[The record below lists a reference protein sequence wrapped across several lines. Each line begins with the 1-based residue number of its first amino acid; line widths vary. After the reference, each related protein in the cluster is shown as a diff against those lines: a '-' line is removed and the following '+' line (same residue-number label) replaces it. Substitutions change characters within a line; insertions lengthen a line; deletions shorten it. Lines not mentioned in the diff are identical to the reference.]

1 MGKIDKVGSL
11 EISHDPEFQRRSWT
25 VQRVGWALMVLVSVA
40 ALLGLFGRGPLSSA
54 HVGDNGS
61 PLRADYERFVRLD
74 APAELTVHIAGAAI
88 RPDSTA
94 ELWLDRKWLSDM
106 EVKTITPQPETTRT
120 GAKQVVYSF
129 NLDPAASPGV
139 VTFKLETRSA
149 GRIDGRIGL
158 VNGPS
163 YAFSQFSYP

>member
-1 MGKIDKVGSL
+1 M
-11 EISHDPEFQRRSWT
+11 
-25 VQRVGWALMVLVSVA
+25 
-40 ALLGLFGRGPLSSA
+40 
-54 HVGDNGS
+54 
-61 PLRADYERFVRLD
+61 RAEYQRFVRLD
-74 APAELTVHIAGAAI
+74 APAELTIQLEGAAI

-106 EVKTITPQPETTRT
+106 EVKTITPEPEKSRT
-120 GAKQVVYSF
+120 GANRVVYSF
-129 NLDPAASPGV
+129 NLDPAASPGL